1 MMRSLRV
8 TAIVWLAA
16 CSGDD
21 SHKKSTMHAEL
32 PAPTPGGDAAPV
44 APPERPRPRA
54 PPADR
59 AMAMPY
65 FATGDAA
72 EGRQFGLENWRDA
85 RTAFTAAR
93 RRRPIQ

>member
-1 MMRSLRV
+1 
-8 TAIVWLAA
+8 
-16 CSGDD
+16 
-21 SHKKSTMHAEL
+21 
-32 PAPTPGGDAAPV
+32 
-44 APPERPRPRA
+44 
-54 PPADR
+54 
-59 AMAMPY
+59 MPY